1 MITLDDYLM
10 ALRKAK
16 KTYSQGLELAKQFA
30 LDHGG
35 EFFTT
40 NEDVTVLKVLGEE
53 AHCFQ
58 PYPDID
64 IFYFET

>member
-10 ALRKAK
+10 GLRKAK

-30 LDHGG
+30 LNNGG
-35 EFFTT
+35 EFVTT
-40 NEDVTVLKVLGEE
+40 NENETVLKVFGEE

-64 IFYFET
+64 IFYFEM